1 MGKIRGFGN
10 IKKIRELI
18 NKMDF
23 HSSKGFVIYT
33 NKVDEK
39 RIGDILME
47 KLNYANTTGSI
58 SGVTIEEISKYMSQK
73 FAVGGINDF
82 VSIDQILP
90 LPEKALEMTINEYI
104 SRILRN
110 KKRIELERTTYVP
123 NTIGKDTENIDLA
136 DTVYQASSYR
146 AS

>member
-136 DTVYQASSYR
+136 DTVAS
-146 AS
+146 

>member
-10 IKKIRELI
+10 IARIVKLK

-23 HSSKGFVIYT
+23 YSSTGFVIYT
-33 NKVDEK
+33 NKVDEL
-39 RIGDILME
+39 RIGGILME

-90 LPEKALEMTINEYI
+90 LPEKALGMTINEYI

-146 AS
+146 VS

>member
-10 IKKIRELI
+10 IARIVKLK

-23 HSSKGFVIYT
+23 YSSTGFVIYT
-33 NKVDEK
+33 NKVDEL
-39 RIGDILME
+39 RIGGILME

-90 LPEKALEMTINEYI
+90 LPEKALGMTINEYI

-136 DTVYQASSYR
+136 DTVAS
-146 AS
+146 